1 MPIGDYMEKFIL
13 EEYKS
18 FLVNKYVYEY
28 DNNES
33 RRQKREALLNKQ
45 YPSEYLESI
54 ITGTYAF
61 IDKIIKIAENDYSG
75 YIEIPLEC
83 EPKVT
88 HISLNLIGGWAS
100 DTIVSDSENN
110 LYSISLLK
118 RVFGPNFYIE
128 PCKIEFTEEL
138 DEDDDFAI
146 LSEIPA
152 CFLYIQCPKEVLESV
167 KEKGKVLTKKNN
179 LVTSNNQM

>member
-1 MPIGDYMEKFIL
+1 MERISL

-33 RRQKREALLNKQ
+33 RRQKREVLLNKQ

-61 IDKIIKIAENDYSG
+61 VDKIIEMAENNYHG
-75 YIEIPLEC
+75 YVEIPLDY
-83 EPKVT
+83 EPMIT

-110 LYSISLLK
+110 IYSISLLK
-118 RVFGPNFYIE
+118 KVFGPKFYIE
-128 PCKIEFTEEL
+128 PCKVEITESL
-138 DEDDDFAI
+138 DEADDFAI

-152 CFLYIQCPKEVLESV
+152 YFSYIECSKEVLESV
-167 KEKGKVLTKKNN
+167 KERVKVLTKNK
-179 LVTSNNQM
+179 LDTSNN